1 MKTLQELTPI
11 AVAIITAIFGP
22 VAVTWVK
29 LKFSNI
35 KKTTPVAEA
44 ININSLVDTQLEKI
58 LDELECDRI
67 WLAQFHNGGNF
78 YPTGKSI
85 QKFSVFYEKLSP
97 NTPPIQGIL
106 QNIPSSLFP
115 KALAKIHKDGE
126 IAIPSIKNTTE
137 FYGLE
142 NLSSQFKTRSL
153 YMVGLYSID
162 NHLIGVMGLAFED
175 KEKELQLE
183 EWILLRQKVGVIGT
197 LLTEY
202 LYANPKKKK

>member
-1 MKTLQELTPI
+1 MKTIQELTPI
-11 AVAIITAIFGP
+11 AVALITAIFGP

-126 IAIPSIKNTTE
+126 IAIPSTKNATE

>member
-1 MKTLQELTPI
+1 MKTLQEFTPI

-44 ININSLVDTQLEKI
+44 ININSLVDIQLEKI

-126 IAIPSIKNTTE
+126 ISIPSTKNTTE

-202 LYANPKKKK
+202 LYSNTKKKK